1 MKKEEIRER
10 VEVVEKKKF
19 RKKVIISVIFAI
31 ILILIVC
38 LIIYLKK
45 EKDLLTD
52 IKSHYS
58 ENIVIKKDAKLYDE
72 NEKVIGKVSKGFS
85 FTLEKEKIKD
95 TKKQYFNIK
104 DTSYYLYYE
113 DIKPSKKHEKEQIN
127 NKYIVFNNNIK
138 TSKKTK
144 IYYNNK
150 LVISINKELNL
161 PVEYTDDTYYYV
173 SYLDYIFQIKKEESI
188 KIIEHQNTQEK
199 EAEYISVLHYDT
211 IYSNE
216 KCNITTCITLDK
228 IKEHFNYLKEQGYYS
243 ITLDEYQKYLDKKI
257 RLKEKAILIT
267 TSNSNDTL
275 TKLNQ
280 ESDLKV
286 EIVNDNIGLKFN
298 NTNKKTTK
306 DSNKESIDRYLIRN
320 TTSNDNFY
328 KMVLGDEVVDEVIF
342 EKTANEQSIPVL
354 NYHFFYDSS
363 AGETCDENICLDVQ
377 VFRQQLDYLK
387 NNGYKTLTMDE
398 FTKWMYGEIELPE
411 KSVLITIDDGAMGTG
426 KHNGNK
432 LIPILEEYDM
442 YATLFL
448 IAGWWDVEN
457 YRSKNLD
464 IQSHTF
470 DMHQYGDCK
479 KGQVVCSSH
488 DQLLADLQKSLTIV
502 DNNNSFCFP
511 FYSYSDSSLET
522 VKEAGFKLAFVG
534 GSRNAKRSDNKYL
547 VPRYPIHKSHSM
559 QQFIN
564 MVS

>member
-511 FYSYSDSSLET
+511 FYSYSASSLET

-559 QQFIN
+559 QRFIN